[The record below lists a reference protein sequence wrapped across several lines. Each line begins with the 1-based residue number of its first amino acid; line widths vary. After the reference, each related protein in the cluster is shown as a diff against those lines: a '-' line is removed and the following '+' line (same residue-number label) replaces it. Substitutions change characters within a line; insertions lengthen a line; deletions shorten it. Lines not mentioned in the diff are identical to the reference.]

1 MAENNITTKQYVKLN
16 KVIKFLR
23 DQLNDINIAEKK
35 DNLDTLEY
43 ICQIVEIYYCNR
55 WKKSGHLKKRI
66 VFEVLNFCDI
76 NFLNKHL
83 FIALSRIC
91 KNKIIN
97 LIRRKQLKKNLYCFD

>member
-23 DQLNDINIAEKK
+23 DQLNDININEEK
-35 DNLDTLEY
+35 DNLYTLEY
-43 ICQIVEIYYCNR
+43 VCKIVEIYYSNR

-91 KNKIIN
+91 KNKLIN
-97 LIRRKQLKKNLYCFD
+97 YIKRKHLKKRSLLL

>member
-23 DQLNDINIAEKK
+23 DQLNDININEKK

-43 ICQIVEIYYCNR
+43 ICQIAEIYYCNG
-55 WKKSGHLKKRI
+55 WKKSGHLKRRV
-66 VFEVLNFCDI
+66 VFEVVNFCDI

-83 FIALSRIC
+83 FIALSCIC

-97 LIRRKQLKKNLYCFD
+97 LIRRKQLKKNHYYSN

>member
-16 KVIKFLR
+16 NVIKFLR

-43 ICQIVEIYYCNR
+43 VCRIVEIYYSKY
-55 WKKSGHLKKRI
+55 WQKIGHLKKRI

-91 KNKIIN
+91 KSKIIN
-97 LIRRKQLKKNLYCFD
+97 LIKRKQLKKNHYYFD

>member
-1 MAENNITTKQYVKLN
+1 MAENNITTKQFVKMN

-23 DQLNDINIAEKK
+23 DQLNDIHINDKK

-43 ICQIVEIYYCNR
+43 VCRIVEIHYSNG
-55 WKKSGHLKKRI
+55 WAKSRHLKKRI
-66 VFEVLNFCDI
+66 AFELLNFSDI

-91 KNKIIN
+91 RNKLIN
-97 LIRRKQLKKNLYCFD
+97 YIKRNHLKKRPLLL